1 MLRIGMLVKYLIR
14 SNSYIYSTKIA
25 FFNQIETIMLLHQQF
40 VRIAKKNSKKLAIK
54 DKTTKSDVPYGRA
67 LIGALILAKKFH
79 KYDKGYI
86 GIMIPTSAG
95 CALATVGAL
104 MSGRVPVMI
113 NYSTGAEENVKYAQE
128 KCNFK
133 TVIASKAL
141 LDKIECPVMDGMV
154 LIEDLMKGVT
164 TGEKLKAALRTK
176 LPTGMILNSIHKGD
190 ENDNAAI
197 LFTSGSEKDPK
208 VVQLTHKNLA
218 SNIENLCEHEG
229 ITGDDIILANLV
241 FFHIFGLTVNL
252 WVAFVKGMTMIA
264 YANPTDF
271 QTICNIAREEKPTLM
286 VGTPSFFWGYLKKSE
301 PGDFESVRI
310 MVAGADKCPD
320 ALREGYMKKHGV
332 TLMEGYGATETS
344 PVVSANS
351 LEFNRPGSTG
361 KVIPNVQVR
370 IESLDTGEE
379 CKTGEVGKIL
389 VKGDLIMKGYL
400 GQPELTAEAIVDGW
414 YNTGDMGYLDEDG
427 YLWHSGRFKR
437 FVKIGG
443 EMVSLVKVENVM
455 EQHLPEGVACC
466 IVEIPDE
473 IKGATIVAAVTKD
486 INKVA
491 ILRKMGKV
499 LPNIALPRQFFVIE
513 ELPMMG
519 TGKIDFRSVTE
530 LVNDMVDNPD
540 AN

>member
-1 MLRIGMLVKYLIR
+1 
-14 SNSYIYSTKIA
+14 
-25 FFNQIETIMLLHQQF
+25 MLLHQQF
-40 VRIAKKNSKKLAIK
+40 VKNAKKHPKKFAIK

-67 LIGALILAKKFH
+67 LIGALILAKKFR

-113 NYSTGAEENVKYAQE
+113 NYSTGAEKNVRYAQE

-141 LDKIECPVMDGMV
+141 LEKIGCPVMDGMV
-154 LIEDLMKGVT
+154 LIEDIMKGVK
-164 TGEKLKAALRTK
+164 TGEKLAAALKTK
-176 LPTGMILNSIHKGD
+176 LPTGMILNSIHKGE

-218 SNIENLCEHEG
+218 SNIENLSVHEG
-229 ITGDDIILANLV
+229 LTGDDILLANLV

-252 WVAFVKGMTMIA
+252 WLAFVKGMTMVS
-264 YANPTDF
+264 YANPTEF
-271 QTICNIAREEKPTLM
+271 ATISKIAREEKPTLM
-286 VGTPSFFWGYLKKSE
+286 VGTPSFFWGYLQKSE
-301 PGDFESVRI
+301 PGDFKSVRI

-320 ALREGYMKKHGV
+320 ALREGYKKKHGV
-332 TLMEGYGATETS
+332 TLLEGYGATETS
-344 PVVSANS
+344 PVVSANTP
-351 LEFNRPGSTG
+351 EENRPGSIG
-361 KVIPNVQVR
+361 KVIPNVQVK
-370 IESLDTGEE
+370 IEHLETGKE
-379 CKTGEVGKIL
+379 CKAGEVGKIL
-389 VKGDLIMKGYL
+389 VKGDLVMKGYL

-443 EMVSLVKVENVM
+443 EMVSLVQVENVM
-455 EQHLPEGVACC
+455 EKHLPEGVQCC

-473 IKGATIVAAVTKD
+473 IKGATIVAAVTED

-491 ILRKMGKV
+491 ILRKMSKE

-513 ELPMMG
+513 DLPMMS

-530 LVNDMVDNPD
+530 LVNDMVNNPD

>member
-1 MLRIGMLVKYLIR
+1 
-14 SNSYIYSTKIA
+14 
-25 FFNQIETIMLLHQQF
+25 MLLHQQF
-40 VRIAKKNSKKLAIK
+40 VRMAKKHAKKLAIK
-54 DKTTKSDVPYGRA
+54 DKTTKSDVTYNRA
-67 LIGALILAKKFH
+67 LIGALILAKKFK
-79 KYDKGYI
+79 KYDEGYI

-113 NYSTGAEENVKYAQE
+113 NYSTGAENNAKYAQD
-128 KCNFK
+128 KCSFK
-133 TVIASKAL
+133 TIITSKAL
-141 LDKIECPVMDGMV
+141 LDKIECPIIDGMV
-154 LIEDLMKGVT
+154 LIEDIMKSVS

-176 LPTGMILNSIHKGD
+176 LPTGMILNSIHGGHED
-190 ENDNAAI
+190 DNAAI

-218 SNIENLCEHEG
+218 SNIINFSEYEG
-229 ITGDDIILANLV
+229 LVEEDILLANLV

-252 WVAFVKGMTMIA
+252 WLAFVKGMTMVS
-264 YANPTDF
+264 YANPTEF
-271 QTICNIAREEKPTLM
+271 QTISNIAREEKPTIM
-286 VGTPSFFWGYLKKSE
+286 VGTPSFFWGYLQKSE
-301 PGDFESVRI
+301 PGDFKSLRI

-320 ALREGYMKKHGV
+320 ALREGYLKKHGV
-332 TLMEGYGATETS
+332 NLMEGYGATETS

-361 KVIPNVQVR
+361 KVIPNVSVR
-370 IESLDTGEE
+370 IEHLETGEE

-389 VKGDLIMKGYL
+389 VKGDLVMKGYL
-400 GQPELTAEAIVDGW
+400 NEPELTAEAIVDGW

-443 EMVSLVKVENVM
+443 EMVSLVRVENEM
-455 EQHLPEGVACC
+455 EKHLPEGVSCC

-473 IKGATIVAAVTKD
+473 IKGSTIVAAVTKE
-486 INKVA
+486 INKIA
-491 ILRKMGKV
+491 ILRKMGNE

-519 TGKIDFRSVTE
+519 TGKIDFRSVTT
-530 LVNDMVDNPD
+530 LVNDM
-540 AN
+540 AKK